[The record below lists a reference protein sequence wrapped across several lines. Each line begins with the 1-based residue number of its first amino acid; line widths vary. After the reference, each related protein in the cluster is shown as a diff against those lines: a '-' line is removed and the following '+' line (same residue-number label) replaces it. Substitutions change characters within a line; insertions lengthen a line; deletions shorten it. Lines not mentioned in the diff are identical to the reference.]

1 MTQNLAFASFS
12 ERIGDL
18 LVTQRISHDTHEA
31 EMGLTKRQI
40 DGEKYTGN
48 GVNRPVIWDDNPR
61 GLGLRIYPTGRKVFV
76 LSYRDSGNVKR
87 LATIGDYGV
96 FTLEQAQDS
105 AKALL
110 RTNETGADALAVRRA
125 NKAAPSFGDLAK
137 DYASDHAPTKKT
149 GAEDLRRIARHLNGW
164 DTRKLAGIT
173 RADVQTLIRGIVKA
187 APYEANRTLSL
198 LSKMFNLANDWDLLP
213 AGHQNPCQNIK
224 RAKERKRER
233 WVTPAELPAIAQA
246 IDAEPS
252 PYARAALWLYLLTG
266 CRKTEL
272 LSARWSFV
280 DFTRSVLCLPETK
293 TGNSH
298 EIPLTA
304 PALAILETLPK
315 LSGNPFVF
323 PGLVAGR
330 PLESIRGPFERVRTA
345 AGCADVRLHDLR
357 RTVGSWMAQSGNSLA
372 LIGKVLNHT
381 NQSTTAIYAR
391 FSQDSVRA
399 ALEAHATQILS
410 AAGKLPTASVTDIST
425 ARRVKA

>member
-1 MTQNLAFASFS
+1 
-12 ERIGDL
+12 
-18 LVTQRISHDTHEA
+18 
-31 EMGLTKRQI
+31 MGLTKRQI
-40 DGEKYTGN
+40 DGEKYTGD

-76 LSYRDSGNVKR
+76 LSYRDSGNAKR

-96 FTLEQAQDS
+96 FTLEQAQDR
-105 AKALL
+105 AKTML
-110 RTNETGADALAVRRA
+110 RTTEAGADALAVRRA

-137 DYASDHAPTKKT
+137 DYASEHAPTKKT
-149 GAEDLRRIARHLNGW
+149 GNEDLRRIARHLGGW
-164 DTRKLAGIT
+164 NTRKLAGIT
-173 RADVQTLIRGIVKA
+173 RADVQTLIRGIGKA
-187 APYEANRTLSL
+187 APYEGNRTLAL
-198 LSKMFNLANDWDLLP
+198 LSKMFSLANDWGLLP
-213 AGHQNPCQNIK
+213 TGHPNPCQNIK

-252 PYARAALWLYLLTG
+252 PYARAAIWLYMLTG

-280 DFTRSVLCLPETK
+280 DFARAVLSLPETK

-298 EIPLTA
+298 EVPLTA
-304 PALAILETLPK
+304 PALAILETLPR
-315 LSGNPFVF
+315 LAGNPFVF

-330 PLESIRGPFERVRTA
+330 PLESIRGPFERVRAA
-345 AGCADVRLHDLR
+345 AGCSDVRLHDLR

-381 NQSTTAIYAR
+381 NQSTTAVYAR
-391 FSQDSVRA
+391 FAQDNVRS
-399 ALEAHATQILS
+399 ALEAHAIKLLG
-410 AAGKLPTASVTDIST
+410 AAGKLPSAEIVPI
-425 ARRVKA
+425 ALGRKAKVRA